1 MKELLRP
8 ISLLLIPFLMSC
20 GNPDKLKPS
29 SNESSRPS
37 DYLFVWAGAENENE
51 SDFLAVIDANPDS
64 PDYGDIISSVQAGV
78 KGAAHH
84 SEHVMPRGD
93 SLFVNSFEAG
103 KSFIINLSD
112 PLNPRIAA
120 TLAPMKEFTYPHTF
134 ERLPN
139 GNVLTTFQTKGEG
152 NERAGGL
159 VELDSAGN
167 FVQSVD
173 VENAVDPDLRAYS
186 VTAIPSLD
194 LAVSTTSDMRAEKN
208 AYSFQTWRLSDLTPL
223 RTVLLPE
230 GSKGYEHKDPSEVRV
245 LSDGKTA
252 MLATFTCSLYLL
264 HDLTSDSPRAELVYS
279 FPWSSYDTD
288 ECGIPLTRG
297 NFWIQTYAHSRGSA
311 VYSLDISDPSH
322 PVVVDSLTWAGD
334 WWPHWISAEPE
345 GNRVVL
351 TSSTGETRYKVLIFT
366 LDSET
371 GEMDFDETFRKLG
384 STDRGVSFSRS
395 DWPHGKAGPA
405 KPHGA
410 VFSRPA
416 FNLEN

>member
-1 MKELLRP
+1 
-8 ISLLLIPFLMSC
+8 MSC
-20 GNPDKLKPS
+20 DNPDQLDLK
-29 SNESSRPS
+29 SNKSSRPS
-37 DYLFVWAGAENENE
+37 DYLFVWAGAENEYE
-51 SDFLAVIDANPDS
+51 SDFLAVIDVNPNS
-64 PDYGDIISSVQAGV
+64 PDYGDIVSSVQAGV

-152 NERAGGL
+152 NVLAGGL
-159 VELDSAGN
+159 VELDPSGN
-167 FVQSVD
+167 FVRSVD
-173 VENAVDPDLRAYS
+173 VENLVDPDLRAYS

-194 LAVSTTSDMRAEKN
+194 IAVSTTSDMRAEKI

-223 RTVLLPE
+223 QTVLLPK
-230 GSKGYEHKDPSEVRV
+230 GSKGYENMDPSEVRV
-245 LSDGKTA
+245 LSDGKTT

-264 HDLTSDSPRAELVYS
+264 HDLTSDAPSAKLVHS
-279 FPWSSYDTD
+279 MPWRSYDTD
-288 ECGIPLTRG
+288 GCGIPLTRG
-297 NFWIQTYAHSRGSA
+297 DYWIQTYAHSRGSA
-311 VYSLDISDPSH
+311 IYSLDVSDPAH
-322 PVVVDSLTWAGD
+322 PTVVDSLTWAGE

-345 GNRVVL
+345 GNRVVV
-351 TSSTGETRYKVLIFT
+351 TSGTGDTEYKVLIFK
-366 LDSET
+366 LNSET
-371 GEMDFDETFRKLG
+371 GEMEFDETFRQPG
-384 STDRGVSFSRS
+384 STELGVSFSRTA
-395 DWPHGKAGPA
+395 WPHGAAGSA

-410 VFSRPA
+410 VFSRPE